1 MERAE
6 SGADWKK
13 GSWTDDTPTL
23 RRAMV
28 GGFCRL
34 CVVDGPGGMGFG
46 TPRRAAGYAAAFSL
60 GCLRFDRSAK
70 HDAPSPAAC
79 PPVVVEIPA
88 GLACAPSHRLFPAHH
103 QPRHSVC
110 ALACLSTKVG
120 KETAACVAGATH
132 HCQVVSAQA
141 GICSSREA
149 EDTQERGSEGPSRRL
164 SRPRGERTGPGGS
177 KKKAACKRATDK
189 TMLAQQN
196 KRIAPSTRCQR
207 TGGNAICT

>member
-1 MERAE
+1 
-6 SGADWKK
+6 
-13 GSWTDDTPTL
+13 
-23 RRAMV
+23 MV

-88 GLACAPSHRLFPAHH
+88 GPAWAPSHRLFPAHH

-110 ALACLSTKVG
+110 PACVSTKVG
-120 KETAACVAGATH
+120 KGTAPCVAGATH

-141 GICSSREA
+141 GILCMQQSGGRGTQREGRRVQA
-149 EDTQERGSEGPSRRL
+149 VGYRDQEARG
-164 SRPRGERTGPGGS
+164 RGRGGGRGGR

-196 KRIAPSTRCQR
+196 RRIAPSTRCQR
-207 TGGNAICT
+207 TEGNAICT